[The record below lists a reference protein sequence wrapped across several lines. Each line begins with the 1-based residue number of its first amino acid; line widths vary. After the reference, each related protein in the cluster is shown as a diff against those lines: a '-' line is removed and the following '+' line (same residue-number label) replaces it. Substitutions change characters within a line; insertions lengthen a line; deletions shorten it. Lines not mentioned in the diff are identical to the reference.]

1 VASLSECLVLINSQK
16 DGKILQLVAEF
27 LNLGKEIYCFP
38 GNGDKLDGN
47 SELIKQGANLI
58 TNIKEVKKQI

>member
-1 VASLSECLVLINSQK
+1 MLILFSSLK
-16 DGKILQLVAEF
+16 DGPINHLITNF

-38 GNGDKLDGN
+38 GDGSKQDGN

-58 TNIKEVKKQI
+58 TSIKDINNCNNR